1 MKMKKTVL
9 MIAML
14 FCLTACGNP
23 YHAEETQPTAFAQE
37 KMPESEPVSD
47 ITEPVEAAGVQK
59 SVVIRAVVKEI
70 TQGELLISSKSDS
83 FPGAFR
89 VKVPAELSDGND
101 LTGGEQ
107 IRIAMKELP
116 ETDAD
121 GLPCYEALLIMED
134 QGLAGREDILLTDA
148 PQIRLQDTLS
158 GTLAEYI
165 LTSGSYTW
173 NYREGEE
180 WRSVTAC
187 GAELMGAAKAVEKK
201 LDIPDYNGMDG
212 GIYSMGT
219 AVLPDQMVIQEWKRS
234 EEGEA
239 EQLSETASYAPSY
252 MLSLKKDRVYLI
264 IAEWK
269 EGSSSGFFGEAE
281 YVLVTE

>member
-1 MKMKKTVL
+1 MKMGKSVL
-9 MIAML
+9 MIVIL
-14 FCLTACGNP
+14 FCMTACGNP
-23 YHAEETQPTAFAQE
+23 AKEEEVQPPALSQE
-37 KMPESEPVSD
+37 RMPGAEPVSD
-47 ITEPVEAAGVQK
+47 ISEPAEPEDIQK

-70 TQGELLISSKSDS
+70 TQGELLISSRSDS

-89 VKVPAELSDGND
+89 VKVLAEQSDGKD
-101 LTGGEQ
+101 LREGEQ

-116 ETDAD
+116 DADAD
-121 GLPCYEALLIMED
+121 GLPCYEALLVMED

-148 PQIRLQDTLS
+148 PQIRLQDILS

-165 LTSGSYTW
+165 LTSSSYTW

-180 WRSVTAC
+180 WRSLTAC
-187 GAELMGAAKAVEKK
+187 GAEPVEAAKAVEKK

-212 GIYSMGT
+212 GTYSMGT
-219 AVLPDQMVIQEWKRS
+219 AVLPDQMVIQEWKIS

-239 EQLSETASYAPSY
+239 GQLSETVSYAPSHT
-252 MLSLKKDRVYLI
+252 LCLKKDRVYLI

-269 EGSSSGFFGEAE
+269 DEEGVSFFGKAE